1 MRLVV
6 FDEFQHLIEG
16 FHTGFLKRLI
26 LIFIQE
32 VYVKN
37 TGCCQ
42 LRSAFDVVKVH
53 EFKVFKLEGFVWKE
67 FLLNALEV
75 EDREE
80 KTLKRDFYEL
90 RPQNRF

>member
-6 FDEFQHLIEG
+6 FDVFQHLIEG

-26 LIFIQE
+26 LVFIQE
-32 VYVKN
+32 VDVKN
-37 TGCCQ
+37 AVRFKLCST
-42 LRSAFDVVKVH
+42 FDVVKVH
-53 EFKVFKLEGFVWKE
+53 EFKVLKLEGFTWKE
-67 FLLNALEV
+67 FILNALEV

-80 KTLKRDFYEL
+80 KTLKRDFNEL